1 MQPVA
6 PAAAADAD
14 AVSVTAADDDG
25 VTRCPAVGTDRQENQ
40 ATTAGGTVARDELHP
55 PGIWG
60 DLSTAAM
67 TQVSQNALV

>member
-6 PAAAADAD
+6 PAAPAA
-14 AVSVTAADDDG
+14 AVSATAAGNDG
-25 VTRCPAVGTDRQENQ
+25 VTRCSTVGAERQDNQ

-60 DLSTAAM
+60 DL
-67 TQVSQNALV
+67 